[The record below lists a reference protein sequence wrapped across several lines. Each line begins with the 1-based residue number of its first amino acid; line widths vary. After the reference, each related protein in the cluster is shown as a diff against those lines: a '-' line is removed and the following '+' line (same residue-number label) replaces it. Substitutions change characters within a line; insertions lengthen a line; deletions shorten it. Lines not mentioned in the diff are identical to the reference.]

1 MRGMAHPPTH
11 DTDNERVG
19 IYLLW
24 DRVQELSLEMGV
36 KVHGS
41 CGNYAERIY
50 KVYIKRCL
58 LFAQNMTLVVK
69 WQMALY
75 WKFQTVHSNSLNCF
89 GRNLHSSLKI
99 ILSSSIN
106 GGIP

>member
-1 MRGMAHPPTH
+1 MRGMAHPPTN

-19 IYLLW
+19 IYLLR

-50 KVYIKRCL
+50 KVYI
-58 LFAQNMTLVVK
+58 TLSALCSK
-69 WQMALY
+69 QHDFGGKMAL
-75 WKFQTVHSNSLNCF
+75 
-89 GRNLHSSLKI
+89 
-99 ILSSSIN
+99 
-106 GGIP
+106 